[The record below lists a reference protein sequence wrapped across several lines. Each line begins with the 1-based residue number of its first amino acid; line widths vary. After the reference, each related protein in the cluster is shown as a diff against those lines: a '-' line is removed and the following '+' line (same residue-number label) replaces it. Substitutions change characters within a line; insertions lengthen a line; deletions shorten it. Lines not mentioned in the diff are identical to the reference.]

1 MEQSFIERVLNNY
14 THLCGKYLGCFC
26 KDEMG
31 KLLSKLRTNILQ
43 EINPRAFALI
53 NTAES
58 HTRGDHWMGLMINK
72 TTNSSGYFDSFGRNF
87 TWLNDTLHLLFKNV
101 HRTNHVVQAESTQT
115 CGLHTIYFIVRMMDP
130 KNTTKPIVNVNV
142 GQYVR
147 DHYDTSSKNA
157 SLKDKD
163 IVKHLSKKFKTNFDM
178 LLKAP
183 KY

>member
-1 MEQSFIERVLNNY
+1 MKLKILLIPSFEKLPSFKVLACSVVELKAIY
-14 THLCGKYLGCFC
+14 WAGGGKH
-26 KDEMG
+26 
-31 KLLSKLRTNILQ
+31 
-43 EINPRAFALI
+43 PPPPVLI
-53 NTAES
+53 
-58 HTRGDHWMGLMINK
+58 G
-72 TTNSSGYFDSFGRNF
+72 
-87 TWLNDTLHLLFKNV
+87 LNDTLHLLFKNV

-115 CGLHTIYFIVRMMDP
+115 CGLHTIYFIVCMMDP

-183 KY
+183 PKY

>member
-1 MEQSFIERVLNNY
+1 MERVLNNY
-14 THLCGKYLGCFC
+14 THLHGKYLGCFC
-26 KDEMG
+26 KDEMD
-31 KLLSKLRTNILQ
+31 KLLSKLETNIIQ
-43 EINPRAFALI
+43 EVNPWAFVLI
-53 NTAES
+53 NTADS
-58 HTRGDHWMGLMINK
+58 HTGGEHWMGLVINK
-72 TTNSSGYFDSFGRNF
+72 TTNSSGYFDSFSCNF

-115 CGLHTIYFIVRMMDP
+115 CGLHTIYFIVRMMDLI
-130 KNTTKPIVNVNV
+130 NTTKPIVNINV
-142 GQYVR
+142 GQYVI

-183 KY
+183 PKY